1 MKKNKITTPLF
12 FINHRIPAPLMVDLV
27 KVAVR
32 KIHTECSKSV
42 VKQFNELKP
51 HFCMVDFFSD
61 FLSWVFLRRLCKH
74 TQAQQQRAEVVA
86 MLATG
91 YVITSNPNAVKW
103 SSSTFSVLSH
113 YIAIKLSM
121 YVLWSRLGA
130 MLCSNA
136 PQATSIVSHS
146 SMNIIWSPW
155 DSSFF

>member
-12 FINHRIPAPLMVDLV
+12 FINHRIPALLMVDFV

-32 KIHTECSKSV
+32 KIHTACSKSV
-42 VKQFNELKP
+42 IKHLRIQWTEASFLYGW
-51 HFCMVDFFSD
+51 FFFSD

-74 TQAQQQRAEVVA
+74 TQAQQQRAELVA

-121 YVLWSRLGA
+121 YVLCSRLGA

-136 PQATSIVSHS
+136 PQATSVVSHS
-146 SMNIIWSPW
+146 SMNII
-155 DSSFF
+155 